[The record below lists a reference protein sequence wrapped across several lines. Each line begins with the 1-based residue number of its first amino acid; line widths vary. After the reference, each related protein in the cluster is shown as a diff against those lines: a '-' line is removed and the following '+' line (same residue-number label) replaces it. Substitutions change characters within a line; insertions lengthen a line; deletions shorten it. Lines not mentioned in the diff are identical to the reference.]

1 MRSLQ
6 VSEAG
11 DIEQD
16 ASIIILL
23 WNLDN
28 EDKTRKGLKVDK
40 NRQGELG
47 KIVYRFDGKE
57 MRFQETEEELKSKD
71 GFKTVRTPTPF
82 DKKMGSVKL
91 LKGSEEFEMFQDY
104 WKMMQSVWSVENTK
118 EYWEK
123 VVEDTDRFYRK
134 YQTEFSKELALALAN
149 ELERKAKHEAE
160 QTTVQERMGI
170 HFGRCR
176 GTSWGE

>member
-1 MRSLQ
+1 
-6 VSEAG
+6 
-11 DIEQD
+11 
-16 ASIIILL
+16 
-23 WNLDN
+23 
-28 EDKTRKGLKVDK
+28 
-40 NRQGELG
+40 
-47 KIVYRFDGKE
+47 
-57 MRFQETEEELKSKD
+57 
-71 GFKTVRTPTPF
+71 
-82 DKKMGSVKL
+82 MGSVKL

-170 HFGRCR
+170 HLADAGERVGENEETFHEVEGELIEFRE
-176 GTSWGE
+176 TSGIVVLKGGILASVPMYRIQMLEA

>member
-1 MRSLQ
+1 MQYSL
-6 VSEAG
+6 ERR
-11 DIEQD
+11 EQQ
-16 ASIIILL
+16 
-23 WNLDN
+23 
-28 EDKTRKGLKVDK
+28 R
-40 NRQGELG
+40 
-47 KIVYRFDGKE
+47 
-57 MRFQETEEELKSKD
+57 
-71 GFKTVRTPTPF
+71 
-82 DKKMGSVKL
+82 
-91 LKGSEEFEMFQDY
+91 
-104 WKMMQSVWSVENTK
+104 NT
-118 EYWEK
+118 WEK

>member
-1 MRSLQ
+1 
-6 VSEAG
+6 
-11 DIEQD
+11 
-16 ASIIILL
+16 
-23 WNLDN
+23 
-28 EDKTRKGLKVDK
+28 
-40 NRQGELG
+40 
-47 KIVYRFDGKE
+47 
-57 MRFQETEEELKSKD
+57 
-71 GFKTVRTPTPF
+71 
-82 DKKMGSVKL
+82 MGSVKL

-160 QTTVQERMGI
+160 QTTGSRKNGYP
-170 HFGRCR
+170 FGRCR
-176 GTSWGE
+176 GTSWENEETFHEVEGELIEFRETSGIVVLKGGILASVPMYRIQMLEA

>member
-1 MRSLQ
+1 
-6 VSEAG
+6 
-11 DIEQD
+11 
-16 ASIIILL
+16 
-23 WNLDN
+23 
-28 EDKTRKGLKVDK
+28 
-40 NRQGELG
+40 
-47 KIVYRFDGKE
+47 
-57 MRFQETEEELKSKD
+57 
-71 GFKTVRTPTPF
+71 
-82 DKKMGSVKL
+82 MGSVKL

-170 HFGRCR
+170 HFGGCR

>member
-1 MRSLQ
+1 
-6 VSEAG
+6 
-11 DIEQD
+11 
-16 ASIIILL
+16 
-23 WNLDN
+23 
-28 EDKTRKGLKVDK
+28 
-40 NRQGELG
+40 
-47 KIVYRFDGKE
+47 
-57 MRFQETEEELKSKD
+57 
-71 GFKTVRTPTPF
+71 
-82 DKKMGSVKL
+82 
-91 LKGSEEFEMFQDY
+91 
-104 WKMMQSVWSVENTK
+104 MMQSVWSVENTK

-176 GTSWGE
+176 GTSWGEFKC